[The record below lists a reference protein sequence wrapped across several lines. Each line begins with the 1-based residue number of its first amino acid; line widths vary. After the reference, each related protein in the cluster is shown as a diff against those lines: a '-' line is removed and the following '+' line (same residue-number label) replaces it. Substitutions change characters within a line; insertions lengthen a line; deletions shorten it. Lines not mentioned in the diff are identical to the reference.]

1 MDFARAGGGA
11 LGTVFEELASRRVA
25 SIAGLDRAALDQL
38 QALGVHVR
46 DQAVLDA
53 DVDLLSAATIR
64 EALDPATVDW
74 LRELAVHAHIGSTN
88 TALLARLDTG
98 GVTGR
103 VVTAE
108 VQTAGRGR
116 RGRTWLSPFGRNLA
130 VSIGVAVDRSASEL
144 GALSLVVGLAVREA
158 LLEFGL
164 REVGLK
170 WPNDV
175 LMHGAKLAGILIE
188 LAQPNRPAELVVG
201 IGVNV
206 GCRQAIAG
214 RVEQAVADVA
224 EQVERPSRNRLLAVL
239 VNHVVAACRRFGAE
253 GFEPFLGPWD
263 AAHHYHG
270 RAVTLTLPGASS
282 PGGAVHG
289 TVLGVAGNGALR
301 IASAA
306 GVREYIAGE
315 VSLRDAGESAKPV
328 GDGRDA
334 DT

>member
-1 MDFARAGGGA
+1 MDFAGAGAGA
-11 LGTVFEELASRRVA
+11 LGAVFEELASQRVA
-25 SIAGLDRAALDQL
+25 SIAELDRAGLDQL
-38 QALGVHVR
+38 RALGVHVR
-46 DQAVLDA
+46 DQAILDG
-53 DVDLLSAATIR
+53 DVDLLSARTIR
-64 EALDPATVDW
+64 ETLTPATVDW

-88 TALLARLDTG
+88 SALLARLDTD

-130 VSIGVAVDRSASEL
+130 VSIGIAVDRPPAEL
-144 GALSLVVGLAVREA
+144 GALSLVVGLAVRDA
-158 LLEFGL
+158 LLEYGL
-164 REVGLK
+164 KDVGLK

-188 LAQPNRPAELVVG
+188 LAQPNRPAQVVIG

-206 GCRQAIAG
+206 GCRQAIAD

-224 EQVERPSRNRLLAVL
+224 EQIEHPSRNRLLATL
-239 VNHVVAACRRFGAE
+239 VNHVVAASGRFAAE
-253 GFEPFLGPWD
+253 GFTPFRALWD
-263 AAHHYHG
+263 AAHHYHR
-270 RAVTLTLPGASS
+270 RAVTLTLPGASNAGETVS
-282 PGGAVHG
+282 G

-315 VSLRDAGESAKPV
+315 VSLRAAGEPA
-328 GDGRDA
+328 G
-334 DT
+334 